1 MTVPAVTQSEK
12 ADSTV
17 LNNLR
22 DISNTPEK
30 GTADARWPTV
40 VFASAMGRLVE
51 SNARS
56 VPLGGLEVIAISK
69 SHSLFF
75 RASHLTAKEKQIFV
89 NARTTLKN
97 EMGLWSIL
105 IGEPINYTA
114 LLQNVIPTTT
124 S

>member
-56 VPLGGLEVIAISK
+56 VPLGGLEVTALSK
-69 SHSLFF
+69 SHSSFF
-75 RASHLTAKEKQIFV
+75 RASLISL
-89 NARTTLKN
+89 LKRSRY
-97 EMGLWSIL
+97 L
-105 IGEPINYTA
+105 
-114 LLQNVIPTTT
+114 
-124 S
+124 